1 MKKIFAL
8 TTAVLMILG
17 IFCSC
22 TPGTQ
27 DKGSSQIANVD
38 TSIPSI
44 ENNDKNTS
52 SAETENNKEPSVPL
66 PSEEILKELFDK
78 SALYLGRSCHEERSD
93 WVKKDLEGIEF
104 DIKTFYK
111 TDGSVTDVLGEGGDG
126 TLYWMTN
133 YKYSDAKKFYGQTL
147 SGPLLYKFMAYNFY
161 DINGVLAVAAG
172 GGASGFPY
180 EDLEFT
186 YVKYDL
192 YYPYTFYYYTASYY
206 LTRECRTEVV
216 DFVVRK
222 SEDGY
227 TVCVNDFFSGV
238 RGGGWDLY
246 MYIEP

>member
-22 TPGTQ
+22 TPKTQ
-27 DKGSSQIANVD
+27 DKSSSQIANTD

-44 ENNDKNTS
+44 ESNDKNTS
-52 SAETENNKEPSVPL
+52 SAKTESNKEPSIPL

-78 SALYLGRSCHEERSD
+78 SALYLSRCFYDERSN
-93 WVKKDLEGIEF
+93 WVSKDLEGIEF
-104 DIKTFYK
+104 DIMTYYR
-111 TDGSVTDVLGEGGDG
+111 TDGSVAAIGDGGEGP
-126 TLYWMTN
+126 LYWMTN

-161 DINGVLAVAAG
+161 DINGVLAIRGG
-172 GGASGFPY
+172 GGASGFSY

-206 LTRECRTEVV
+206 LTRENRTEVV

-238 RGGGWDLY
+238 RGGGWDLD